1 MKTPAHEEEWY
12 DRISRSG
19 RRAAFLGYALI
30 GSFLLGFGSWA
41 GMALI
46 AGAIVTPGLFVATG
60 ENKIVQH
67 LDGGVIKDIRV
78 REGDSVE
85 AGQVLIVLDDTQ
97 AKAELRRLYLR
108 EARGEAMRIRL
119 LAEADLTTMLAWPPE
134 FAKYEGDPEVRAILD
149 AQMST
154 FTARRRN
161 METDVATLQESINA
175 LVERIEANKIQI
187 AHTQKQAALYEE
199 EIGAKAQLAT
209 SGLVRKSEVLQLQR
223 GQAASSG
230 EIGRLLG
237 EMGDAR
243 ERISRAKE
251 QINVVYHQAVKTAM
265 EQLQEALADL
275 QDVRERMRTANATLG
290 RIQITAPVRGVV
302 VKMRYHTPGGVIEP
316 GRSIMEILPVDD
328 TLLIE
333 ARVRPQDIDHVKI
346 GQDANIRIVGMNAR
360 STPSITGSVIYV
372 SADAVPDR
380 AGFNA
385 SLDGNSRDVFIA
397 RIKVEQGEMSRIP
410 GFHPI
415 AGMPVEVF
423 IRTGDR
429 TFFEYLTK
437 PVMDSFSR
445 AFREL

>member
-251 QINVVYHQAVKTAM
+251 QINGVYHQAVKTAM